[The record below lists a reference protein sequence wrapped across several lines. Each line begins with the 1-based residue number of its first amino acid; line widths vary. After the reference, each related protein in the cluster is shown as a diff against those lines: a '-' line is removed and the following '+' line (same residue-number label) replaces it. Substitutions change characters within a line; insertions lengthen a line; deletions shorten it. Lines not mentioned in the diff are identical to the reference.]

1 MSPASTSHGELGPR
15 ADSPYVRAGE
25 DQPKGSSIID
35 TLTNKQRAFL
45 KKMAHPLK
53 PIHQIGKEGLTVPG
67 IRAVREA
74 FNTREVL
81 KVKVQDSAP
90 AGVRETGEEL
100 ATQLEDTHLVQVI
113 GRTLVLYRPDPDD
126 PEIELP

>member
-1 MSPASTSHGELGPR
+1 VSPASTSSGDLGPR

-25 DQPKGSSIID
+25 DQSKGSSIID
-35 TLTNKQRAFL
+35 TLTNKQRAYL
-45 KKMAHPLK
+45 KKLAHPLK

-67 IRAVREA
+67 IRSVREA

-100 ATQLEDTHLVQVI
+100 AAQLEDTHLVQVI

>member
-1 MSPASTSHGELGPR
+1 MSRPSTSRTKLGAR
-15 ADSPYVRAGE
+15 AGFPYVRTRGE
-25 DQPKGSSIID
+25 STERKPIID
-35 TLTNKQRAFL
+35 TLTTKQRAYL
-45 KKMAHPLK
+45 KRLAHPLK

-67 IRAVREA
+67 VRAIREA

-90 AGVRETGEEL
+90 AGVRETGQEL
-100 ATQLEDTHLVQVI
+100 AAQVENAHLVQVI

>member
-1 MSPASTSHGELGPR
+1 MT
-15 ADSPYVRAGE
+15 
-25 DQPKGSSIID
+25 
-35 TLTNKQRAFL
+35 TKQRAYL
-45 KKMAHPLK
+45 KRLAHPLK

-67 IRAVREA
+67 VRAIREA

-90 AGVRETGEEL
+90 AGVKGTGQEL
-100 ATQLEDTHLVQVI
+100 AAQLENTHLVQVI
-113 GRTLVLYRPDPDD
+113 GRTLVLYRAHPDD